1 MKFNWLITTVF
12 ISCMMAVSAKAQSPD
27 IISFPGN
34 GQLMWT
40 NSNTNLFYQVQWAPS
55 LVGVGSWQSGYSS
68 LVDVQSTNPN
78 VIIPVPMFY
87 RVSGSSNRTQF
98 ASVVARTGQTPTL
111 PLDPAP
117 VGSDG
122 ALQKGAVWPSPRFT
136 DQGDGTVLDKR
147 HPWMICKCF
156 GLLMNI
162 LAAVCIYS
170 LVGCGNSQ
178 NNDNLSVVSDRIKSQ
193 NYTNLLESCRT
204 LMPVKG
210 KALSF
215 ELQKLE
221 REDVD
226 ITIYPSYARYTNIV
240 PKQLRDLD
248 IRYVGVNRDFVIL
261 PLNIS
266 DRRLAVLAFRDGA
279 KEFGT
284 EKLINGLWYW
294 TGKSGFPKTYVSG
307 GEWGYAQ

>member
-156 GLLMNI
+156 GLTTVRLF
-162 LAAVCIYS
+162 
-170 LVGCGNSQ
+170 
-178 NNDNLSVVSDRIKSQ
+178 D
-193 NYTNLLESCRT
+193 
-204 LMPVKG
+204 
-210 KALSF
+210 F
-215 ELQKLE
+215 EFHV
-221 REDVD
+221 RH
-226 ITIYPSYARYTNIV
+226 
-240 PKQLRDLD
+240 
-248 IRYVGVNRDFVIL
+248 
-261 PLNIS
+261 
-266 DRRLAVLAFRDGA
+266 
-279 KEFGT
+279 
-284 EKLINGLWYW
+284 
-294 TGKSGFPKTYVSG
+294 
-307 GEWGYAQ
+307 